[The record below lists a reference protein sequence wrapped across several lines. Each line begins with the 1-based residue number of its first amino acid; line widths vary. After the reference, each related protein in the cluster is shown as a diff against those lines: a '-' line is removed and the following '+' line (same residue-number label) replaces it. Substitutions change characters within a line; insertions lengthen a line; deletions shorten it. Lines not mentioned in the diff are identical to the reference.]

1 MLSPNFTPFP
11 TLTTKRLIL
20 RQIVPEDAPE
30 LFFMRTDDR
39 VMKYIERPRPKN
51 IDETITFINT
61 IADLR
66 NKNEI
71 ITWGIALKNE
81 PKLIG
86 TVVLMNFKKEHYRA
100 EFGYALHP
108 DHWRKGIMNEV
119 AEAVIAYAFNEIK
132 LHSLEANINPGNT
145 GSQKLL
151 EKNGFVREAYY
162 KENFFWEGK
171 FLDSAIYSLL
181 NPNDKL

>member
-1 MLSPNFTPFP
+1 MLTPNFTPFP
-11 TLTTKRLIL
+11 TLTTNRLVL
-20 RQIVPEDAPE
+20 REITLDDAPE

-51 IDETITFINT
+51 IDETIAFIKM
-61 IADLR
+61 ISDLR

-71 ITWGIALKNE
+71 ITWGISLKNE

-86 TVVLMNFKKEHYRA
+86 TVVFLNFKKEHYRA

-108 DHWRKGIMNEV
+108 DHWGKGIMDEV
-119 AEAVIAYAFNEIK
+119 AKTVIDYGFKVLK
-132 LHSLEANINPGNT
+132 LHSMEANINPENIA
-145 GSQKLL
+145 SQKLL

-181 NPNDKL
+181 NPNDK

>member
-11 TLTTKRLIL
+11 TLTTDRLVL
-20 RQIVPEDAPE
+20 REITTADAPE

-61 IADLR
+61 ITDLR

-71 ITWGIALKNE
+71 ITWGIALKGE
-81 PKLIG
+81 SKLIG
-86 TVVLMNFKKEHYRA
+86 TVVFLNFKKEHYRA

-108 DHWRKGIMNEV
+108 DHWQKGIMNEV
-119 AEAVIAYAFNEIK
+119 AKAVIEYGFKVMK
-132 LHSLEANINPGNT
+132 LHSIEANINPANLA
-145 GSQKLL
+145 SQKLL
-151 EKNGFVREAYY
+151 EKHKFVREAYF

-181 NPNDKL
+181 APKS

>member
-1 MLSPNFTPFP
+1 MLSLNFTPFP
-11 TLTTKRLIL
+11 TLTTNRLVL
-20 RQIVPEDAPE
+20 REITLDDAPE
-30 LFFMRTDDR
+30 LFFMRTDER

-51 IDETITFINT
+51 IEETIAFIKMIT
-61 IADLR
+61 DLR

-86 TVVLMNFKKEHYRA
+86 TVVYLNFKKEHYRA

-108 DHWRKGIMNEV
+108 DYWRKGIMDEV
-119 AEAVIAYAFNEIK
+119 AKAVLDYGFNVLK
-132 LHSLEANINPGNT
+132 LHSIEANINPDNIA
-145 GSQKLL
+145 SQKLL
-151 EKNGFVREAYY
+151 EKNGFVREAYF

-181 NPNDKL
+181 ANRKN

>member
-1 MLSPNFTPFP
+1 MLSLNFNPFP
-11 TLTTKRLIL
+11 TLETNRLIL
-20 RQIVPEDAPE
+20 RQITIDDAPE

-51 IDETITFINT
+51 IDDTITFINM

-71 ITWGIALKNE
+71 ITWGITIKNE

-108 DHWRKGIMNEV
+108 NYWQKGIMNEV
-119 AEAVIAYAFNEIK
+119 TEAVLNYGFNVMN
-132 LHSLEANINPGNT
+132 LHSVEANVNPDNVA
-145 GSQKLL
+145 SRKLL
-151 EKNGFVREAYY
+151 EKNGFVQEAYF
-162 KENFFWEGK
+162 KENFYWEGK
-171 FLDSAIYSLL
+171 FLDSVIYSLL
-181 NPNDKL
+181 NPNK

>member
-1 MLSPNFTPFP
+1 MLTLNFTPFP
-11 TLTTKRLIL
+11 TLTTKRLLL
-20 RQIVPEDAPE
+20 RQIIAEDAPE

-51 IDETITFINT
+51 IDETITFINM

-66 NKNEI
+66 EKNEI
-71 ITWGIALKNE
+71 ITWGITLKDE

-86 TVVLMNFKKEHYRA
+86 TVVYLNIKKEHHRA

-108 DHWRKGIMNEV
+108 DYWRKGIMHEV
-119 AEAVIAYAFNEIK
+119 AEAVLAYGFNVMK
-132 LHSLEANINPGNT
+132 LHSIEANINPENT

-151 EKNGFVREAYY
+151 EKCGFVREAYF

-181 NPNDKL
+181 SPG

>member
-1 MLSPNFTPFP
+1 MLTPNFTPFP
-11 TLTTKRLIL
+11 TLITNRLVL
-20 RQIVPEDAPE
+20 REITLDDAPE
-30 LFFMRTDDR
+30 LFFMRTNDR

-51 IDETITFINT
+51 IDETIAFINT

-86 TVVLMNFKKEHYRA
+86 TVVFLNFKKEHYRA

-119 AEAVIAYAFNEIK
+119 AKAVIDYGFNVLK
-132 LHSLEANINPGNT
+132 LHSIEANINPENIA
-145 GSQKLL
+145 SQKLL
-151 EKNGFVREAYY
+151 EKNGFVKEAYF
-162 KENFFWEGK
+162 KENFFWEGS

-181 NPNDKL
+181 AKNT

>member
-1 MLSPNFTPFP
+1 MLTPNFTPFP
-11 TLTTKRLIL
+11 TLSTKRLVL
-20 RQIVPEDAPE
+20 REITLDDAPE
-30 LFFMRTDDR
+30 LFFMRTDDQ

-51 IDETITFINT
+51 LDETITFIKM
-61 IADLR
+61 ISELR

-86 TVVLMNFKKEHYRA
+86 TVVFLNLKKEHYRA

-108 DHWRKGIMNEV
+108 GHWRKGIMDEV
-119 AEAVIAYAFNEIK
+119 AKAVIDYGFKVLK
-132 LHSLEANINPGNT
+132 LHSIEANINPENIA
-145 GSQKLL
+145 SQKLL

-181 NPNDKL
+181 NPFD